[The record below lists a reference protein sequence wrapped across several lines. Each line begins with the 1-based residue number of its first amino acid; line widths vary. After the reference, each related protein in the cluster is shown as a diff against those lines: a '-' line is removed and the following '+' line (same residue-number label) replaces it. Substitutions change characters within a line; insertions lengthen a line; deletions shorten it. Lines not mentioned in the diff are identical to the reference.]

1 VLEQLYHQRQTAT
14 LRIIIIVIAVKN
26 LDYIYLIVVTRQ
38 ETLFIYVEKAEL
50 YKETYN
56 KIQAIKIEFIVLD
69 CRPDNVF
76 PQPEALKQIIPQ
88 VAEEILVGVVAN
100 VKVFPVTGLTQ
111 LRVLGLPAFAFQLF
125 GRVKTIEIN

>member
-1 VLEQLYHQRQTAT
+1 MLKQLYHQRRTAT
-14 LRIIIIVIAVKN
+14 LRIIIIVTAVKN
-26 LDYIYLIVVTRQ
+26 LDYIYLIVVIHQ

-69 CRPDNVF
+69 CRPDNFF
-76 PQPEALKQIIPQ
+76 PQPEALEQIIPQ
-88 VAEEILVGVVAN
+88 VAKEILVGVVAN
-100 VKVFPVTGLTQ
+100 VKVFSVTGLTQ

-125 GRVKTIEIN
+125 RCVKTIEIN